1 MRARVIPIAASNPNA
16 STGEANSNTFAAG
29 LRVWILPTRTSVEAA
44 ASISPS
50 NAAPPS
56 ALVLKPGDL
65 QRFRY
70 TPVVSLSLDLP
81 ITPNLTFHTT
91 RKIQQRQPHRSA
103 IPDHANTTPG
113 SVARSGHAVNHS
125 GKVTATITDRW
136 SLRYIN
142 PLGSMVRTIVP
153 GRW

>member
-1 MRARVIPIAASNPNA
+1 MVARAEDPLTAIM
-16 STGEANSNTFAAG
+16 
-29 LRVWILPTRTSVEAA
+29 
-44 ASISPS
+44 
-50 NAAPPS
+50 
-56 ALVLKPGDL
+56 DL
-65 QRFRY
+65 QRISY

-103 IPDHANTTPG
+103 IPDHVNTTTSP
-113 SVARSGHAVNHS
+113 VAHSGHAVTHN
-125 GKVTATITDRW
+125 GKVTATSTDRW

-153 GRW
+153 GRR